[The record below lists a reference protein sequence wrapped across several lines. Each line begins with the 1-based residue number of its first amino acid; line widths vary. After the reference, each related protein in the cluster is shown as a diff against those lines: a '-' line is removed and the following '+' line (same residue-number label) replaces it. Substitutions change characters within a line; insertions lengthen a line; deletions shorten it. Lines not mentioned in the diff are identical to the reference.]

1 MVKIINNNYDLI
13 ILNIMLPNL
22 DGYEILKKIRKEN
35 VDSKII
41 MLTARSTLEDKLNG
55 LQNGANDYV
64 TKPFH
69 KITITLEDDSEN
81 TLSDSSNSSYDGCIF
96 SNAELE
102 FNGTGSLTINGNQTT
117 SEGIVIEGKNSVS
130 LENSTLIDTNSEL
143 NGKSTTYKN
152 IFLYQSMNGDAS
164 DGVSNFTASNS
175 TITTNKRDTFYITNT
190 SAIINFVNNKIT
202 NNDSTGSFLRAQ
214 SDAWGEVTE
223 VMEPMSL

>member
-13 ILNIMLPNL
+13 ILDVMLPNL
-22 DGYEILKKIRKEN
+22 DGYEMLKKIRKEN

-55 LQNGANDYV
+55 LQNSANDYV

-69 KITITLEDDSEN
+69 MITITLEDDSEN
-81 TLSDSSNSSYDGCIF
+81 TLSDGGNSSYDGCIF

-102 FNGTGSLTINGNQTT
+102 FNGTGSGNQTT
-117 SEGIVIEGKNSVS
+117 SEGIVIVGKNSVS
-130 LENSTLIDTNSEL
+130 LENSTLIDTNNEL

-152 IFLYQSMNGDAS
+152 IFLYQSMSGDAS

-175 TITTNKRDTFYITNT
+175 TITTNKGDTFYITNT
-190 SAIINFVNNKIT
+190 SAIINLVNNKIT

-214 SDAWGEVTE
+214 SDAWEVTE
-223 VMEPMSL
+223 VMKPMSL

>member
-1 MVKIINNNYDLI
+1 
-13 ILNIMLPNL
+13 MLPNL
-22 DGYEILKKIRKEN
+22 DGYEILRKIIEEN
-35 VDSKII
+35 VDSTII

-81 TLSDSSNSSYDGCIF
+81 SLSDGGNSSYDGCIF

-102 FNGTGSLTINGNQTT
+102 FNGTGSLTVNGNQTEG
-117 SEGIVIEGKNSVS
+117 EGIVIGGKNSVS

-152 IFLYQSMNGDAS
+152 IFLYQSISGDAS

-175 TITTNKRDTFYITNT
+175 TITTNKGDTFYITNT
-190 SAIINFVNNKIT
+190 SAIINLVNNKIT

>member
-1 MVKIINNNYDLI
+1 MIKIINNNYDLI
-13 ILNIMLPNL
+13 ILDVMLPNL
-22 DGYEILKKIRKEN
+22 DGYEILRKIIEEN
-35 VDSKII
+35 VDSTII

-81 TLSDSSNSSYDGCIF
+81 TLSDGGNSSYDGCIF

-102 FNGTGSLTINGNQTT
+102 FNGTGSLTVNGNQTEG
-117 SEGIVIEGKNSVS
+117 EGIVIEGKNSVS

-152 IFLYQSMNGDAS
+152 IFLYQSISGDAS

-175 TITTNKRDTFYITNT
+175 TITTNKGDTFYITNT
-190 SAIINFVNNKIT
+190 SAIINLVNNKIT

-214 SDAWGEVTE
+214 SDAWGK
-223 VMEPMSL
+223 

>member
-1 MVKIINNNYDLI
+1 
-13 ILNIMLPNL
+13 
-22 DGYEILKKIRKEN
+22 
-35 VDSKII
+35 

-81 TLSDSSNSSYDGCIF
+81 TLSDGSISSYDGCIF

-102 FNGTGSLTINGNQTT
+102 FNGTGSLTFNGNQTT

-175 TITTNKRDTFYITNT
+175 TITTNKGDTFYITNT

-214 SDAWGEVTE
+214 SDAWEVTE

>member
-1 MVKIINNNYDLI
+1 MVKIINN
-13 ILNIMLPNL
+13 
-22 DGYEILKKIRKEN
+22 
-35 VDSKII
+35 KII

-81 TLSDSSNSSYDGCIF
+81 TLSDGGNSSYDGCIF

-102 FNGTGSLTINGNQTT
+102 FNGTGSPTINGNQTT
-117 SEGIVIEGKNSVS
+117 SKGIVIEGKNSVS

-175 TITTNKRDTFYITNT
+175 TITTNKGDTFYITNT
-190 SAIINFVNNKIT
+190 SAIINLVNNKIT

-214 SDAWGEVTE
+214 SDAWEVTE

>member
-1 MVKIINNNYDLI
+1 MVKIINN
-13 ILNIMLPNL
+13 
-22 DGYEILKKIRKEN
+22 
-35 VDSKII
+35 KII

-81 TLSDSSNSSYDGCIF
+81 TLSDGGNSSYDGCIF

-175 TITTNKRDTFYITNT
+175 TITTNKGDTFYITNT
-190 SAIINFVNNKIT
+190 SAIINLVNNKIT

-214 SDAWGEVTE
+214 SDAWEVTE

>member
-1 MVKIINNNYDLI
+1 MVRIINNNYDLI

-81 TLSDSSNSSYDGCIF
+81 TLSDGSISSYDGCIF

-175 TITTNKRDTFYITNT
+175 TITTNKGDTFYITNT
-190 SAIINFVNNKIT
+190 SAIINLVNNKIT

-214 SDAWGEVTE
+214 SDAWEVTE

>member
-117 SEGIVIEGKNSVS
+117 SE
-130 LENSTLIDTNSEL
+130 
-143 NGKSTTYKN
+143 
-152 IFLYQSMNGDAS
+152 
-164 DGVSNFTASNS
+164 
-175 TITTNKRDTFYITNT
+175 
-190 SAIINFVNNKIT
+190 
-202 NNDSTGSFLRAQ
+202 
-214 SDAWGEVTE
+214 
-223 VMEPMSL
+223 

>member
-1 MVKIINNNYDLI
+1 
-13 ILNIMLPNL
+13 MLPNL
-22 DGYEILKKIRKEN
+22 DGYEILRKIIEEN
-35 VDSKII
+35 VDSTII

-81 TLSDSSNSSYDGCIF
+81 SLSDGGNSSYDGCIF

-102 FNGTGSLTINGNQTT
+102 FNGTGSLTVNGNQTER
-117 SEGIVIEGKNSVS
+117 EGIVIEGKNSVS

-152 IFLYQSMNGDAS
+152 IFLYQSISGDAS

-175 TITTNKRDTFYITNT
+175 TITTNKGDTFYITNT
-190 SAIINFVNNKIT
+190 SAIINLVNNKIT
-202 NNDSTGSFLRAQ
+202 NNDSTGSFLR
-214 SDAWGEVTE
+214 
-223 VMEPMSL
+223 

>member
-1 MVKIINNNYDLI
+1 
-13 ILNIMLPNL
+13 MLPNL

-81 TLSDSSNSSYDGCIF
+81 TLSDGGNSSYDGCIF

-175 TITTNKRDTFYITNT
+175 KITTNKRDTFYITNT

-214 SDAWGEVTE
+214 SDAWGK
-223 VMEPMSL
+223 

>member
-41 MLTARSTLEDKLNG
+41 MLTARSTLED
-55 LQNGANDYV
+55 
-64 TKPFH
+64 
-69 KITITLEDDSEN
+69 DSEN
-81 TLSDSSNSSYDGCIF
+81 TLSDGSNSSYDGCIF

-175 TITTNKRDTFYITNT
+175 KITTNKRDTFYITNT

>member
-81 TLSDSSNSSYDGCIF
+81 TLSDGGNSSYDGCIF

-175 TITTNKRDTFYITNT
+175 NITTNKRDTFYITNT

-214 SDAWGEVTE
+214 SDAWGK
-223 VMEPMSL
+223 